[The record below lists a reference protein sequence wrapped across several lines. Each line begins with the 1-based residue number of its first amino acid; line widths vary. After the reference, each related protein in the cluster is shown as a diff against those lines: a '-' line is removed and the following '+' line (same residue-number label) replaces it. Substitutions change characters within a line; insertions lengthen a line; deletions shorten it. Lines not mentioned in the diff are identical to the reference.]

1 MKNELDQSSIQND
14 NIPVHL
20 GLILDG
26 NRRWARERGLPTL
39 EGHKIGYENL
49 KTIALAAIDR
59 GVQYISAYVFSVENW
74 NRSPHEVKYLM
85 KLLKW
90 VATHEVNNLNE
101 RGVRVRFA
109 GSYDG
114 LSQSII
120 KAIQNAEQLTEGNS
134 RGTVVF
140 CLNYGGHQEIVDAAN
155 SLITRGERE
164 LTVDMLTF
172 AMYAS
177 DVPPIDL
184 VVRTSGE
191 QRLSGFMLWRV
202 SYAELYFSQKYWPD
216 FSESDLDE
224 ALQDY
229 STRKRRFGGK

>member
-1 MKNELDQSSIQND
+1 MKNVMDQLSNSKN

-26 NRRWARERGLPTL
+26 NRRWAREHDLPTL
-39 EGHKIGYENL
+39 EGHKAGYENL
-49 KTIALAAIDR
+49 KTIGLAAIER

-74 NRSPHEVKYLM
+74 NRSTDEVRYLM

-90 VATHEVNNLNE
+90 VVTNEVMYLNE

-109 GSYDG
+109 GSQTG
-114 LSQSII
+114 LSRAII
-120 KAIQNAEQLTEGNS
+120 KAIGNAEKLTEDNTK
-134 RGTVVF
+134 GTVIF
-140 CLNYGGHQEIVDAAN
+140 CLNYGGQQEIVDAAN
-155 SLITRGERE
+155 NLIRHGESE
-164 LTVDMLTF
+164 LTVDKL
-172 AMYAS
+172 AS
-177 DVPPIDL
+177 ALYVPDVPSIDL
-184 VVRTSGE
+184 VIRTSGE
-191 QRLSGFMLWRV
+191 QRLSGFMLWRS
-202 SYAELYFSQKYWPD
+202 SYSEFYFSQKYWPD